1 MKYSIRSTIFILL
14 FLCKLNSNAQCIGW
28 TNMQSTDSVFTNPAF
43 GIATTVEA
51 DRLHRPISY
60 VSIVS
65 GGIKIYDNNA
75 SGNPAVIASITKS
88 QLGNLDAINL
98 TQDSIWLY
106 VCLGNIW
113 DTTELAGLAIVDV
126 SNFNSPV
133 VLDIYIHPGL
143 KGGAGAVEIEGNH
156 AFLAANQNGLIILD
170 ISNKSDIQFTSSLLL
185 NNNFPH
191 STGVDALKYNARGI
205 AIKGNHAYVCYDRGG
220 LRVIDIS
227 NLNSLQQISQ
237 YCTPD
242 LINFATAYN
251 NIVINDNI
259 AFVAIDYY
267 GLEILDIS
275 DPANIV
281 QISRWQ
287 PSTWPAA
294 TNDPFLWAG
303 SPGHCNE
310 LAYDSLCKIVYVASG
325 KSDVVAIDVSTPA
338 FPITCQ
344 MYGSSSDDYG
354 TWGLDYFDN
363 SIHLAY
369 IWSPLAPPYSN
380 YTGYKV
386 IQTTCSTTAVSEHTS
401 NPQISLVATSA
412 NGNYRVETKDQLL
425 QTIEVFNMNGR
436 LLQKHF
442 MNEFSIELLAN
453 GLYFI
458 RILTNNS
465 SIVRKIVKQ

>member
-220 LRVIDIS
+220 LR
-227 NLNSLQQISQ
+227 NL
-237 YCTPD
+237 
-242 LINFATAYN
+242 A
-251 NIVINDNI
+251 
-259 AFVAIDYY
+259 
-267 GLEILDIS
+267 
-275 DPANIV
+275 
-281 QISRWQ
+281 
-287 PSTWPAA
+287 
-294 TNDPFLWAG
+294 
-303 SPGHCNE
+303 
-310 LAYDSLCKIVYVASG
+310 
-325 KSDVVAIDVSTPA
+325 
-338 FPITCQ
+338 
-344 MYGSSSDDYG
+344 
-354 TWGLDYFDN
+354 
-363 SIHLAY
+363 
-369 IWSPLAPPYSN
+369 
-380 YTGYKV
+380 
-386 IQTTCSTTAVSEHTS
+386 
-401 NPQISLVATSA
+401 
-412 NGNYRVETKDQLL
+412 
-425 QTIEVFNMNGR
+425 
-436 LLQKHF
+436 
-442 MNEFSIELLAN
+442 
-453 GLYFI
+453 
-458 RILTNNS
+458 
-465 SIVRKIVKQ
+465 